1 MTTGSKNKLFY
12 WFNIIFLMVN
22 TALLVFW
29 WQNTSREQPAENTSQ
44 ELNME
49 FLREELELTDEQY
62 AQLMELKSEAKR
74 S

>member
-22 TALLVFW
+22 TALLVFL

-49 FLREELELTDEQY
+49 FL
-62 AQLMELKSEAKR
+62 KKNS